1 MSKQQKKTHKLASA
15 PQQIKIL
22 AGRWRGTK
30 LPVLLEDDLRPTP
43 SRVRETLFN
52 WLQASIVGS
61 QCLDLFAGS
70 GALGIEA
77 VSRGASSAVL
87 VDKDPRVVQLLSQ
100 QLSKLQAEDEIQVF
114 CDNGLHYLQQLE
126 QAFDIIFLDPPF
138 SKLHPLDLLSQID
151 NKQLLKP
158 NGVVY
163 AEFFAKTSTACV
175 PSGWCWQRQS
185 KAGEVEYGLLA
196 VE

>member
-52 WLQASIVGS
+52 WLQPYIVGS

-70 GALGIEA
+70 GALSFEA

-87 VDKDPRVVQLLSQ
+87 VDQDPRVVQLLSQ
-100 QLSKLQAEDEIQVF
+100 QLNKLQAAEMQVV
-114 CDNGLHYLQQLE
+114 CDDGLNYLQQLE

-138 SKLHPLDLLSQID
+138 SKIHPLDLLAQID
-151 NKQLLKP
+151 SRQLLRP

-163 AEFFAKTSTACV
+163 AEFSAKNRPESV
-175 PSGWCWQRQS
+175 PEGWRWQRQS
-185 KAGEVEYGLLA
+185 KAGEVEYGLL
-196 VE
+196 VSE

>member
-1 MSKQQKKTHKLASA
+1 VSKQQKKTHKLASA

-52 WLQASIVGS
+52 WLQPYIVGS

-70 GALGIEA
+70 GALSFEA
-77 VSRGASSAVL
+77 VSRGANSAIL

-100 QLSKLQAEDEIQVF
+100 QLNKLQAEEIQVV
-114 CDNGLHYLQQLE
+114 CDDGLHYLQQLE

-138 SKLHPLDLLSQID
+138 SKLHPLDLLTQID

-163 AEFFAKTSTACV
+163 AEFSAKNRPESV
-175 PSGWCWQRQS
+175 PEGWRWQRQS
-185 KAGEVEYGLLA
+185 KAGEVEYGLLIS
-196 VE
+196 E